1 MQRVALSRL
10 NTLVQL
16 SRQQRKTRHCALLYT
31 PRCLTICAAVHDACR
46 TNTRPAA
53 ARQSTA
59 KTAAG
64 GTGRKSV
71 TKRAP
76 VATQSRL
83 ARLAQPKRSR
93 QTPTRVSTRDLG
105 RRATPAS
112 IAAATKTKQSSN
124 RSRSRSQ
131 SRSRGSSSTTRPASA
146 SRRAVPVQSKVNT
159 GRNTYVLTSCVHF
172 TSASSNADVL
182 QRCTGVRGSQG
193 RQLQPVRASARCHAA
208 QAVP

>member
-1 MQRVALSRL
+1 MPVL
-10 NTLVQL
+10 
-16 SRQQRKTRHCALLYT
+16 ALLYT
-31 PRCLTICAAVHDACR
+31 PRCLTLCAAVHDACR

-59 KTAAG
+59 KTAG
-64 GTGRKSV
+64 GGTGTGRKSV

-93 QTPTRVSTRDLG
+93 QTPIRVSTRDLG

-159 GRNTYVLTSCVHF
+159 GRNTYVLITSCVRCIV
-172 TSASSNADVL
+172 TSSNADVL
-182 QRCTGVRGSQG
+182 GLGCQRCTGVRGSQG
-193 RQLQPVRASARCHAA
+193 RQLQPVHASARCHAA

>member
-1 MQRVALSRL
+1 MPLPVL
-10 NTLVQL
+10 
-16 SRQQRKTRHCALLYT
+16 ALLYT
-31 PRCLTICAAVHDACR
+31 PQCLTLCAAVHDACR

-59 KTAAG
+59 KTAG
-64 GTGRKSV
+64 GGTGTGRKSV

-146 SRRAVPVQSKVNT
+146 SRRAAPVQSKVDT
-159 GRNTYVLTSCVHF
+159 GRNTYVLSSCVHF

-182 QRCTGVRGSQG
+182 QRCAGVRGSQG